1 MNVDEFYPTVYV
13 LLDYTKNGSVEALAG
28 SQFTAATNDLLPHGL
43 YLLLLPLRAVKG
55 LFPPN

>member
-1 MNVDEFYPTVYV
+1 MNVDEVYPTDCV

-28 SQFTAATNDLLPHGL
+28 SQFTATTNDLFPCGL
-43 YLLLLPLRAVKG
+43 YLLLPLRAVKG